1 MKLILINLI
10 LMLNVA
16 GLTLFA
22 AVSIYRGEHLA
33 ASGALFLAGL
43 VVLLMAL
50 IQVLARKESS
60 HAHRNRQPESGSQ
73 AS

>member
-33 ASGALFLAGL
+33 ASGALLLAGL

-50 IQVLARKESS
+50 IQVVARKESS
-60 HAHRNRQPESGSQ
+60 HAHRNQQPESGSQ